1 MRAASVG
8 APPGQIT
15 TTGISARLSSIDHAP
30 KKNPPGTGDRGRGKG
45 IHQDAQG
52 ASILTVS
59 PVSRGTNP
67 RFKNTHRKT
76 RRRIIYSAAMT
87 REAIMAELLEIEDLL
102 QDDRLNDNDRH
113 ALHGAQQALRNILDP
128 ETWHQASQTF

>member
-76 RRRIIYSAAMT
+76 RQHEPAGRGYRLVKEAANQPVSRILNARSFSAVYPP
-87 REAIMAELLEIEDLL
+87 RPPSG
-102 QDDRLNDNDRH
+102 R
-113 ALHGAQQALRNILDP
+113 
-128 ETWHQASQTF
+128 

>member
-1 MRAASVG
+1 MRVAVRRRHPVRIL
-8 APPGQIT
+8 PPGIP
-15 TTGISARLSSIDHAP
+15 ARLSNIDHRP
-30 KKNPPGTGDRGRGKG
+30 KKNPARDWRSGAGQEWG

-76 RRRIIYSAAMT
+76 RRRIIYSAPLT
-87 REAIMAELLEIEDLL
+87 HEAIMAELLEIEDLL
-102 QDDRLNDNDRH
+102 QDDTLSDKD
-113 ALHGAQQALRNILDP
+113 
-128 ETWHQASQTF
+128 

>member
-1 MRAASVG
+1 MHAGSVRVK
-8 APPGQIT
+8 APPSQIT
-15 TTGISARLSSIDHAP
+15 TTGISGRLSNIDHLS
-30 KKNPPGTGDRGRGKG
+30 KKNPARDWRSGAGQEWG

-76 RRRIIYSAAMT
+76 RPPEPGGLPAYQYIFSPSRSH
-87 REAIMAELLEIEDLL
+87 AIK
-102 QDDRLNDNDRH
+102 
-113 ALHGAQQALRNILDP
+113 
-128 ETWHQASQTF
+128 